1 MGGGP
6 SGACGACGACGAS
19 VVVGGDGG
27 WGEVVGEEAG
37 EVVPVRLVRENG
49 E

>member
-6 SGACGACGACGAS
+6 SGPCGACGAS
-19 VVVGGDGG
+19 VVVGGEGG